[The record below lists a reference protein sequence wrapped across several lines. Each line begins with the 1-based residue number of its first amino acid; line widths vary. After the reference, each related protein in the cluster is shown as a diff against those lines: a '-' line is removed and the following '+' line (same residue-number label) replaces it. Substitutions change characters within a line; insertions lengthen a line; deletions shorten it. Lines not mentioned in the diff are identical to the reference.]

1 MAHVIRFR
9 LDDAACAQ
17 LVALRERARTHP
29 VTVGHADD
37 GVRHADTHEAG
48 PVRAEWLAA
57 GHAGGAPQ
65 STSGPDAHGRAAAPT
80 PAGADRPT
88 VVVAA
93 AYVVPPPA
101 RAALA
106 AELRLLRLPALWLAT
121 LGAPAGRPDHLVLAA
136 VVDTEMLAVH
146 TAVHDALAGR
156 VRGPVAEHL
165 PGSWIPHCVLA
176 TGDAATTAAA
186 FARLHPVE
194 AVRARVTGVEVHDTV
209 TGATEPI

>member
-9 LDDAACAQ
+9 LDDAACAR
-17 LVALRERARTHP
+17 LTALRARA
-29 VTVGHADD
+29 
-37 GVRHADTHEAG
+37 
-48 PVRAEWLAA
+48 
-57 GHAGGAPQ
+57 
-65 STSGPDAHGRAAAPT
+65 AAAPT
-80 PAGADRPT
+80 RAPAPAATSAGSDRSG

-93 AYVVPPPA
+93 ATAVPPAA

-106 AELRLLRLPALWLAT
+106 DEIRLLRLPSFWLAT

-136 VVDTEMLAVH
+136 VVDTELLAVH

-165 PGSWIPHCVLA
+165 PGSWLPHCLLA
-176 TGDAATTAAA
+176 TGDTAATAAA

-194 AVRARVTGVEVHDTV
+194 AVRARVTGLEIHDTV
-209 TGATEPI
+209 TGSVEAV

>member
-9 LDDAACAQ
+9 LDDAACAR
-17 LVALRERARTHP
+17 LVALRERAATA
-29 VTVGHADD
+29 TAACTADGASD
-37 GVRHADTHEAG
+37 GAA
-48 PVRAEWLAA
+48 VRAGGRSDA
-57 GHAGGAPQ
+57 GW
-65 STSGPDAHGRAAAPT
+65 
-80 PAGADRPT
+80 PA

-93 AYVVPPPA
+93 ATAVPPPA

-106 AELRLLRLPALWLAT
+106 AELRLLRLPSLWLAT

-136 VVDTEMLAVH
+136 VVDTEVLAVH
-146 TAVHDALAGR
+146 AAVHDALAGR

-165 PGSWIPHCVLA
+165 PGSWLPHCVLA
-176 TGDAATTAAA
+176 IGDAATTAAA